1 MYIQET
7 TQSQRVTISVALGD
21 MFDKVARAHRLL
33 GRVWDDYF
41 GMREQ
46 PDIPRMEAEYLGELI
61 YVIDDLIWSAAL
73 EYALVTGDADFPGV
87 EPCLRGSEL
96 AKKAQEVEKLNSMV
110 FDLEKQ
116 LKPEPREALRQ
127 KRAEICELPDEK
139 AAALLR
145 ELLEGKGVHEK

>member
-1 MYIQET
+1 MYISET
-7 TQSQRVTISVALGD
+7 TQSERVTISIALGD
-21 MFDKVARAHRLL
+21 MFNKVARAHRLL

-46 PDIPRMEAEYLGELI
+46 PDIPSEEAEYLGELI
-61 YVIDDLIWSAAL
+61 YVINDLIWSAAL
-73 EYALVTGDADFPGV
+73 EYALVVGDVDFPGV
-87 EPCLRGSEL
+87 EPYLRGSEL

-127 KRAEICELPDEK
+127 KRAEICNLPDEK

>member
-1 MYIQET
+1 
-7 TQSQRVTISVALGD
+7 
-21 MFDKVARAHRLL
+21 
-33 GRVWDDYF
+33 
-41 GMREQ
+41 
-46 PDIPRMEAEYLGELI
+46 MEAEYLGELI

-87 EPCLRGSEL
+87 EQCLRGSEL
-96 AKKAQEVEKLNSMV
+96 AKKAQEVEKLDSMV

-127 KRAEICELPDEK
+127 KRAEICKLPDEK

>member
-7 TQSQRVTISVALGD
+7 TQSERVIISTALDG
-21 MFDKVARAHRLL
+21 MFNKVARAHRLL
-33 GRVWDDYF
+33 SRVWD
-41 GMREQ
+41 Q
-46 PDIPRMEAEYLGELI
+46 PDIPGMEAEYLGELI

-127 KRAEICELPDEK
+127 KRAEICKLPDEK

>member
-1 MYIQET
+1 MNA
-7 TQSQRVTISVALGD
+7 S
-21 MFDKVARAHRLL
+21 LL
-33 GRVWDDYF
+33 TAPCTVCSAKLLVPICFWV

-46 PDIPRMEAEYLGELI
+46 PDISSMEAEYLGELI

-73 EYALVTGDADFPGV
+73 EYALVVGDADFPGV
-87 EPCLRGSEL
+87 ESHLSGSEL

-127 KRAEICELPDEK
+127 KRAEICKLPDEK

>member
-1 MYIQET
+1 MYISET
-7 TQSQRVTISVALGD
+7 TQSERVTISIALGD
-21 MFDKVARAHRLL
+21 MFNKVARAHRLL
-33 GRVWDDYF
+33 DRVWDDYF

-46 PDIPRMEAEYLGELI
+46 PDIPSEEAEYLGELI

-73 EYALVTGDADFPGV
+73 EYALVVGDADFPGV
-87 EPCLRGSEL
+87 EPYLRGSEL
-96 AKKAQEVEKLNSMV
+96 AKKAQEVGELNSMV

-127 KRAEICELPDEK
+127 KRAEICNLPDEK

-145 ELLEGKGVHEK
+145 ELLDGKGVHEK

>member
-1 MYIQET
+1 MYITET
-7 TQSQRVTISVALGD
+7 TQHERFIIDSALHS
-21 MFDKVARAHRLL
+21 MFSKVARAHLLL

-46 PDIPRMEAEYLGELI
+46 PDIPSMEAEYLGELI

-73 EYALVTGDADFPGV
+73 EYALVVGDADFPGV
-87 EPCLRGSEL
+87 ESHLSGSEL

-127 KRAEICELPDEK
+127 KRAEICKLPDEK

>member
-7 TQSQRVTISVALGD
+7 TQSQRVTISVALCG

-46 PDIPRMEAEYLGELI
+46 PDIPSMEAEYLGELI

-87 EPCLRGSEL
+87 EQCLRGSEL
-96 AKKAQEVEKLNSMV
+96 AKKAQEVEKLDSMV

-127 KRAEICELPDEK
+127 KRAEICKPPDEK

>member
-7 TQSQRVTISVALGD
+7 TQSERVIISTALDG
-21 MFDKVARAHRLL
+21 MFNKVARAHRLL

-41 GMREQ
+41 GMRDQ
-46 PDIPRMEAEYLGELI
+46 PDIPGMEAEYLGELI

-73 EYALVTGDADFPGV
+73 EYALVIGDPDFPGV
-87 EPCLRGSEL
+87 EPHLRGSDL

>member
-1 MYIQET
+1 MYISET
-7 TQSQRVTISVALGD
+7 TQSERVTISIALGD
-21 MFDKVARAHRLL
+21 MFNKVARAHRLL

-46 PDIPRMEAEYLGELI
+46 PDIPSEEAEYLGELI

-73 EYALVTGDADFPGV
+73 EYAPVVGDVDFPGV
-87 EPCLRGSEL
+87 EPYLRGSEL

-127 KRAEICELPDEK
+127 KRAEICNLPDEK

>member
-7 TQSQRVTISVALGD
+7 TQSERVIISTALDG
-21 MFDKVARAHRLL
+21 MFNKVARAHRLL
-33 GRVWDDYF
+33 GQVWDDYF
-41 GMREQ
+41 GMRDQ
-46 PDIPRMEAEYLGELI
+46 PDIPGMAAEYLGELI

-73 EYALVTGDADFPGV
+73 EYALVIGDPDFPGV
-87 EPCLRGSEL
+87 EPHLRGSDL

>member
-1 MYIQET
+1 MYISET
-7 TQSQRVTISVALGD
+7 TQSERVTISIALGD
-21 MFDKVARAHRLL
+21 MFNKVARAHRLL

-46 PDIPRMEAEYLGELI
+46 PDIPSEEAEYLGELI

-73 EYALVTGDADFPGV
+73 EYALVVGDVDFPGV
-87 EPCLRGSEL
+87 EPYLRGSEL

-127 KRAEICELPDEK
+127 KRAEICNLPDEK

-145 ELLEGKGVHEK
+145 ELPEGKGVHEK

>member
-7 TQSQRVTISVALGD
+7 TQEERRNIDCALSS
-21 MFDKVARAHRLL
+21 MNDKVRRAHNLL
-33 GRVWDDYF
+33 SHLWDDYF
-41 GMREQ
+41 GKRDQ
-46 PDIPRMEAEYLGELI
+46 PDIPGMEAEYLGELI

-127 KRAEICELPDEK
+127 KRAEICKLPDEK

>member
-7 TQSQRVTISVALGD
+7 TQSERVIISTALDG
-21 MFDKVARAHRLL
+21 MFNKVARAHRLL
-33 GRVWDDYF
+33 SRVWDDYF
-41 GMREQ
+41 GMRDQ
-46 PDIPRMEAEYLGELI
+46 PDIPGMEAEYLGELI

-73 EYALVTGDADFPGV
+73 EYALVIGDLDFPGV
-87 EPCLRGSEL
+87 EPHLRGSDL

>member
-7 TQSQRVTISVALGD
+7 TQSQRVTISIALGG

-46 PDIPRMEAEYLGELI
+46 PDIPSMEAEYLGELI

-73 EYALVTGDADFPGV
+73 
-87 EPCLRGSEL
+87 
-96 AKKAQEVEKLNSMV
+96 
-110 FDLEKQ
+110 
-116 LKPEPREALRQ
+116 
-127 KRAEICELPDEK
+127 
-139 AAALLR
+139 LR

>member
-7 TQSQRVTISVALGD
+7 TQSQRVTISVALDG
-21 MFDKVARAHRLL
+21 MFGKVARAHRLL

-46 PDIPRMEAEYLGELI
+46 PDIPSMEAEYLGELI
-61 YVIDDLIWSAAL
+61 YVIDVLIWSAAL

-127 KRAEICELPDEK
+127 KRAEICKLPDEK

>member
-1 MYIQET
+1 MYISET
-7 TQSQRVTISVALGD
+7 TQSERVTISIALGD
-21 MFDKVARAHRLL
+21 MFNKVAHAHRLL

-46 PDIPRMEAEYLGELI
+46 PDIPSEEAEYLGELI

-73 EYALVTGDADFPGV
+73 EYALVVGDVDFPGV
-87 EPCLRGSEL
+87 EPYLRGSEL

-127 KRAEICELPDEK
+127 KRAEICNLPDEK

>member
-7 TQSQRVTISVALGD
+7 TQSERVIISTALDG
-21 MFDKVARAHRLL
+21 MFNKVARAHRLL

-41 GMREQ
+41 GMRDQ
-46 PDIPRMEAEYLGELI
+46 PDIPGMEAEYLGELI

-73 EYALVTGDADFPGV
+73 EYALVIGDPDFPGV
-87 EPCLRGSEL
+87 EPHLRGSDL

-127 KRAEICELPDEK
+127 KLAEICELPDEK

>member
-7 TQSQRVTISVALGD
+7 TQSQRVTISAVLSS

-46 PDIPRMEAEYLGELI
+46 PDIPSMEAEYLGELI

-127 KRAEICELPDEK
+127 KRAEICKPPDEK

>member
-7 TQSQRVTISVALGD
+7 TQSQRVTISVALDG
-21 MFDKVARAHRLL
+21 MFGKVARAHRLL
-33 GRVWDDYF
+33 GRVRDDYF

-46 PDIPRMEAEYLGELI
+46 SDIPSMEAEYLGELI

-127 KRAEICELPDEK
+127 KRAEICKLPDEK